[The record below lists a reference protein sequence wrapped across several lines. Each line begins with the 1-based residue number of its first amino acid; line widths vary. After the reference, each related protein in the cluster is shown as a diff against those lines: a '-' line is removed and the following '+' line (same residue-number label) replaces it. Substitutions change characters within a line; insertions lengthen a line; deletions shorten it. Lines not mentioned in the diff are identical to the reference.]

1 MLPVILSCICF
12 LQANTAAVDTNDEG
26 FIENIEAI
34 QHFEE
39 VFESAAA
46 FAGVVSEESSDSNR
60 RWDEGEAG
68 TAYQRNSRQVGYL
81 RNPALSRI
89 LFREQNIRA
98 NGRYNHYRDRQE
110 SIRNLNRIRNEQRQ
124 VNNLMANIQT
134 NQIPERG
141 SVKSGKHHKDLKTKD
156 FAS

>member
-1 MLPVILSCICF
+1 M
-12 LQANTAAVDTNDEG
+12 
-26 FIENIEAI
+26 
-34 QHFEE
+34 
-39 VFESAAA
+39 
-46 FAGVVSEESSDSNR
+46 
-60 RWDEGEAG
+60 
-68 TAYQRNSRQVGYL
+68 
-81 RNPALSRI
+81 
-89 LFREQNIRA
+89 FREQNIRA